1 MSRIPFI
8 LAIMG
13 VPLWGCMQ
21 ASPPGSA
28 MSDSS
33 AEISSPTARQASSRI
48 ESTELPAP
56 VAKPLTPILR
66 SSPVETVTTVGP
78 RDTLYTIA
86 RAHNV
91 PIRDLIQWNGLDAP
105 YDLKPGQVLRLPP
118 SQDHVVASGE
128 TVYSVSRRYN
138 VDMTE
143 LVRTNDIAPPYA
155 ISNGQHLKLPPPT
168 LSNGTAPMNAVATAA
183 PLSPPSPATMGVP
196 HGSTGMSVAEVPLPP
211 LPAASP
217 KAASQI
223 APVVQS
229 TVRPAILNA
238 SLETP
243 SPAGSQAP
251 SAASLPEPEAKPLSP
266 KIDADIAP
274 QAKPLPPRVDSDL
287 SPEIEP
293 EPKPDM
299 FLWPVRGKILS
310 GYGAQKGGL
319 HNDGINIATA
329 RGTPV
334 HAAADGTVIYAG
346 NELRGFGNLILIKH
360 ANGWTTA
367 YAHNDRLLVARGDA
381 VKAGQVIAKAGS
393 SGSVTSP
400 QVHFE
405 IRRGTHAVNPNDY
418 LASGNQTASTA
429 P

>member
-1 MSRIPFI
+1 
-8 LAIMG
+8 MG

-33 AEISSPTARQASSRI
+33 VEISSPTAPHTSSRI

-56 VAKPLTPILR
+56 LAKPLTPILR
-66 SSPVETVTTVGP
+66 SSAVETVTTVGP
-78 RDTLYTIA
+78 RDTLYTVA

-118 SQDHVVASGE
+118 SHDHMVAPGE
-128 TVYSVSRRYN
+128 TVYSISRRYN

-143 LVRTNDIAPPYA
+143 LVRSNDIAPPYA
-155 ISNGQHLKLPPPT
+155 ISDGQHLKLPPPT
-168 LSNGTAPMNAVATAA
+168 LGNTPAGLPPGSTAPTNAVATAA
-183 PLSPPSPATMGVP
+183 PLSPPSPPTMAAAP
-196 HGSTGMSVAEVPLPP
+196 HGSTGTSVAEVPLPP
-211 LPAASP
+211 PEYASP
-217 KAASQI
+217 KSVPQNSPA
-223 APVVQS
+223 VQS
-229 TVRPAILNA
+229 TVQPAIQNA

-243 SPAGSQAP
+243 SPAGPQAP
-251 SAASLPEPEAKPLSP
+251 SAGARPEPESKPLSP

-274 QAKPLPPRVDSDL
+274 QAKPLPPKVDSDL

-367 YAHNDRLLVARGDA
+367 YAHNDRLLVARGEA

-418 LASGNQTASTA
+418 LASGNQTASSA